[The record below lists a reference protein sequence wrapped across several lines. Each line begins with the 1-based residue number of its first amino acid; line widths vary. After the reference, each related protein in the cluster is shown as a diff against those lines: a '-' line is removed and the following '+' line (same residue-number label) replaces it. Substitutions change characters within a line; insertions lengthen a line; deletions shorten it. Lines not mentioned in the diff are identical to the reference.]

1 MACFPLSIPTNLA
14 LFSSR
19 KHTPRCSH
27 PLTAIVVALDP
38 RERLPQCSE
47 EANRRQTKPTRP
59 RRRQILPT
67 SEENGL
73 CRVTTFIQCPF
84 AYCDA
89 LAREDGAL
97 CVGVDHVCRGLGVF
111 PEELERCAAFF
122 HFSEA
127 AGGERK
133 QEKGKNSKKRSPLRG
148 TLRVLAWRERRFS
161 TEHSK

>member
-27 PLTAIVVALDP
+27 PLIAIVVALDP

-73 CRVTTFIQCPF
+73 CRVATFIQCRF
-84 AYCDA
+84 AYCNA

-111 PEELERCAAFF
+111 PEELERCAAFL
-122 HFSEA
+122 HLSEA
-127 AGGERK
+127 AGSERK
-133 QEKGKNSKKRSPLRG
+133 HEKGKNSKKRSPLRG